1 MSSKKDPDVP
11 KKPKNGVFPARLYPW
26 RGNRQRRTGNRHSR
40 NEAPAARPRASVAGP
55 GAVPVTLK
63 INGKPYNLNLEPRV
77 TLLDALRNHLDL
89 TGAKRV
95 CDRATC
101 GACTVIMDGKVVYS
115 CTVLAIDA
123 QGKDIQTIEGIAP
136 NGKLH
141 PVSAAFVNHDAQQ
154 CGYCT
159 PGFVMA
165 AKGFLDK
172 HPNPTLEA
180 VSRRD
185 WAAISAAAAPMWACS
200 KAVLEAAKE
209 MKGGAQCL
217 TIVGPDGQTPGDRQA
232 DQAPGRSAEVHR
244 PRQVHLRLQAA
255 RTCCSRALLTSPAR
269 ARAR

>member
-1 MSSKKDPDVP
+1 VSSKKDPDAP
-11 KKPKNGVFPARLYPW
+11 GKPKNGFSR
-26 RGNRQRRTGNRHSR
+26 RGFIRGVGISTGALGSGLL
-40 NEAPAARPRASVAGP
+40 ETAALAAPAGAMAGP

-77 TLLDALRNHLDL
+77 TLIDALRNYADH
-89 TGAKRV
+89 TGAKKV

-123 QGKDIQTIEGIAP
+123 QGKDIQTIEGLSS
-136 NGKLH
+136 GKLH

-165 AKGFLDK
+165 TKGFLDK
-172 HPNPTLEA
+172 HPNPT
-180 VSRRD
+180 
-185 WAAISAAAAPMWACS
+185 AADVEKGLGGNLCRCGTYIGMK

-209 MKGGAQCL
+209 MKGGRNA
-217 TIVGPDGQTPGDRQA
+217 
-232 DQAPGRSAEVHR
+232 
-244 PRQVHLRLQAA
+244 
-255 RTCCSRALLTSPAR
+255 
-269 ARAR
+269 